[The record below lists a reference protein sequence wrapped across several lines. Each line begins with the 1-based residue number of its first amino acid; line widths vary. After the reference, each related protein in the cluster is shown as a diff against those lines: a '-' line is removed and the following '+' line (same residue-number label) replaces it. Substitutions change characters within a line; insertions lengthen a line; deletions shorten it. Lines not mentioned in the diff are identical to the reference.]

1 MVADCLARAQK
12 RRSRYAGDYSSTGTG
27 QQPTET
33 NHVITQSTA
42 NSDNLDNSVKQSNG
56 KMVEESLARIKQRK
70 CKYTGDCSSTGTGQQ
85 STETSHDVAQS
96 TVDPNDLDNSVKQS
110 KQSDESPSSSQSK
123 QSDDIFDIT
132 TCSDPYPLP
141 ESYVSKNEQ
150 FILTPRQ
157 KLDRIERMMKKIA
170 KAWVCYNLELES
182 FKEMSINADD
192 VKLIQGY
199 LEKDQKREKAKKACD
214 SAKSEEL
221 NQEELLKRLS
231 GKNYKL
237 SLKYSNRNDPVYQE
251 KKREIKQK
259 LNEEN
264 EKLFSLQQ
272 KRLKLDKNL
281 YHAGLLLHIARK
293 ELADLLFQNGP
304 STASLYS
311 RIKFLKSNPSFV
323 EDIYQSFILQ
333 LNKQSGSDPSSSSKT
348 STDQPTQTS
357 SSTQKSSKSSKS
369 HSRFSRLWKI
379 SKSKNERKSFSSPPS
394 SEDSDE
400 SPV

>member
-1 MVADCLARAQK
+1 MKLAVTLLASILFACSVTTAK
-12 RRSRYAGDYSSTGTG
+12 PVNPSATTSAEAST
-27 QQPTET
+27 
-33 NHVITQSTA
+33 
-42 NSDNLDNSVKQSNG
+42 
-56 KMVEESLARIKQRK
+56 
-70 CKYTGDCSSTGTGQQ
+70 
-85 STETSHDVAQS
+85 S
-96 TVDPNDLDNSVKQS
+96 TVIPTATTSTKSKHRVLSYEGSVSYKGSTFSVNLGKLS
-110 KQSDESPSSSQSK
+110 K
-123 QSDDIFDIT
+123 
-132 TCSDPYPLP
+132 
-141 ESYVSKNEQ
+141 
-150 FILTPRQ
+150 
-157 KLDRIERMMKKIA
+157 
-170 KAWVCYNLELES
+170 
-182 FKEMSINADD
+182 DD
-192 VKLIQGY
+192 VKLIKEY

-221 NQEELLKRLS
+221 NQEELLRRLS

-357 SSTQKSSKSSKS
+357 SSTQKASKSSKS
-369 HSRFSRLWKI
+369 HSRSRLWKT

>member
-1 MVADCLARAQK
+1 MKLAVTLLASILFACSVTTAK
-12 RRSRYAGDYSSTGTG
+12 PVNPSATTSAEAST
-27 QQPTET
+27 
-33 NHVITQSTA
+33 
-42 NSDNLDNSVKQSNG
+42 
-56 KMVEESLARIKQRK
+56 
-70 CKYTGDCSSTGTGQQ
+70 
-85 STETSHDVAQS
+85 S
-96 TVDPNDLDNSVKQS
+96 TVIPTATE
-110 KQSDESPSSSQSK
+110 SDESKHRVFSYEGSEFSVDLSK
-123 QSDDIFDIT
+123 
-132 TCSDPYPLP
+132 L
-141 ESYVSKNEQ
+141 SK
-150 FILTPRQ
+150 
-157 KLDRIERMMKKIA
+157 
-170 KAWVCYNLELES
+170 
-182 FKEMSINADD
+182 DD
-192 VKLIQGY
+192 VKLIQEY
-199 LEKDQKREKAKKACD
+199 LEKDQEYEEIKKACD

-264 EKLFSLQQ
+264 EKLFSLQE

-281 YHAGLLLHIARK
+281 YHAGLLLHMARK

-323 EDIYQSFILQ
+323 EDIYQSLILQ

-357 SSTQKSSKSSKS
+357 SSTQKASKSSKS
-369 HSRFSRLWKI
+369 HS
-379 SKSKNERKSFSSPPS
+379 
-394 SEDSDE
+394 
-400 SPV
+400 